1 MSAPDGWE
9 RVDDAR
15 PPMPVYDAAA
25 ASGLPFRVRL
35 SAAVS
40 PSLSDPHVVT
50 IAHNPPDRATL
61 SDLEPGAAY
70 ARSPRSDRAAA
81 VTALEA
87 FCAQF
92 SPIETYDALVT
103 QQIGP
108 GWEFFVDRID
118 TLAQPTARVG
128 EYVNDWKVASTQSV
142 EGRAVPVFSAIPW
155 GDADRAIEATITRGS
170 FGWYIQFRVRDL
182 DSLETVGVYADS
194 IRYDT
199 YRSAERT
206 FRAMLGS
213 VTPDQALVDL
223 GVEQRERV
231 GIDLDALFADA
242 TGSGGG

>member
-9 RVDDAR
+9 RVADAR
-15 PPMPVYDAAA
+15 PPEPVYDAEA

-50 IAHNPPDRATL
+50 IAHTPSDRATR
-61 SDLEPGAAY
+61 SDPEPGAAY
-70 ARSPRSDRAAA
+70 ARSPRYDREAA
-81 VTALEA
+81 VTALQA
-87 FCAQF
+87 FCVQF

-103 QQIGP
+103 QQIAP
-108 GWEFFVDRID
+108 GWEFFVDRIAA
-118 TLAQPTARVG
+118 LPQPTARVG
-128 EYVNDWKVASTQSV
+128 EYINDWKAASTQSV
-142 EGRAVPVFSAIPW
+142 EGRAVPLFSAIPW
-155 GDADRAIEATITRGS
+155 GDADRAVEATITRGS

-182 DSLETVGVYADS
+182 DSLGTVGVYADS

-199 YRSAERT
+199 YQQAERT

-231 GIDLDALFADA
+231 GIDLDELFVDA